1 MKILLLGLNYA
12 PEPIGTGPYTTGLVE
27 ALAAR
32 GHEVRAVVGNAYYP
46 HWRPWPGQRGW
57 STEVAGRI
65 RIDRLPHYI
74 PRQPRGPARL
84 AHHLSFALAALPVM
98 LRHALGWRPDQVITI
113 APSLM
118 AAPLALLA
126 ARVSGAGSWL
136 HVQDFEVEA
145 ALATGLLGR
154 GNPIVPVLG
163 ATERGILRAFDRVS
177 SISPAMCRRLSC
189 KGVADERISEHRNW
203 ASSDAVS
210 PLTRP
215 SSFREKWGITTPHVA
230 LYSGALGRKQGLD
243 LVVDAARVWAHRED
257 ITFVICGNGPFRAE
271 LENMAAGLPNVQIHD
286 LQPLDQMSDLL
297 GLATVHL
304 LPQIAGA
311 ADLVLP
317 SKLPNMLA
325 SGRPVIATASEGTG
339 LFDEVSGCGL
349 AVEPGDAAGLGTA
362 IAQLC
367 DNPALARKLG
377 EAARRRAETRW
388 HRDAILSGF
397 VGTIEAAHV
406 RPRVGALVGESTP

>member
-1 MKILLLGLNYA
+1 MKILMLGLNYV
-12 PEPIGTGPYTTGLVE
+12 PEPIGIGPYTSGLVE

-57 STEVAGRI
+57 STEPAGRI
-65 RIDRLPHYI
+65 RIDRVPHYI

-84 AHHLSFALAALPVM
+84 AHHLSFALAAAPVM
-98 LRHALGWRPDQVITI
+98 LRNALFWRPDKVITI

-126 ARVSGAGSWL
+126 ARVAGATSWL
-136 HVQDFEVEA
+136 HLQDFEVEA
-145 ALATGLLGR
+145 ALATGLLGK
-154 GNPIVPVLG
+154 GNPLVPMLG
-163 ATERGILRAFDRVS
+163 RTERGILCAFDRVS
-177 SISPAMCRRLSC
+177 SISPAMCRRLSH
-189 KGVADERISEHRNW
+189 KGVAAERISEHRNW
-203 ASSDAVS
+203 ANIDAVA
-210 PLTRP
+210 PLARP
-215 SSFREKWGITTPHVA
+215 SSFREEWAITTRHVA

-243 LVVDAARVWAHRED
+243 LVVDAARLLAHRED
-257 ITFVICGNGPFRAE
+257 ITFVICGNGPYRAE
-271 LENMAAGLPNVQIHD
+271 LEAVAMGLSNIRFHD

-377 EAARRRAETRW
+377 EAARTRAETRW
-388 HRDAILSGF
+388 HREIILSGF

-406 RPRVGALVGESTP
+406 RPRVGSLVRELTP

>member
-1 MKILLLGLNYA
+1 MRILLLGLNYA

-65 RIDRLPHYI
+65 RIDRVPHYI
-74 PRQPRGPARL
+74 PRQSRGPARL
-84 AHHLSFALAALPVM
+84 AHHLSFALAAAPVM
-98 LRHALGWRPDQVITI
+98 VRHALLWRPDQVITI

-145 ALATGLLGR
+145 ALATGLLGQ
-154 GNPIVPVLG
+154 GNPLVPLLG
-163 ATERGILRAFDRVS
+163 STELGILRAFDRVS
-177 SISPAMCRRLSC
+177 SISPAMCRRLSY
-189 KGVADERISEHRNW
+189 KGVAAERISEHRNW

-243 LVVDAARVWAHRED
+243 LVVDAARALAHRED

-325 SGRPVIATASEGTG
+325 SGRPVIATTSEGTG
-339 LFDEVSGCGL
+339 LFDEVMGCGL
-349 AVEPGDAAGLGTA
+349 TVAPGDATALGTA
-362 IAQLC
+362 IAQMC
-367 DNPALARKLG
+367 DDPVLARNLG
-377 EAARRRAETRW
+377 EAARTRAETRW
-388 HRDAILSGF
+388 HRDTILSGF
-397 VGTIEAAHV
+397 VGAIEAAHV
-406 RPRVGALVGESTP
+406 RPRVVSLVGELTP